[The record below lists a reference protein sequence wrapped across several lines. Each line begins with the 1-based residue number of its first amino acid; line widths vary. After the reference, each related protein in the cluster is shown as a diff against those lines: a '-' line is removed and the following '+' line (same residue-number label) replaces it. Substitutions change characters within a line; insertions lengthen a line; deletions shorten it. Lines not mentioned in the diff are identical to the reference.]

1 MALPPAPVNFPNELL
16 FVKLAREIAIDHFD
30 IETILNHYQISSEQ
44 WEIIKANTR
53 FQALLESQ
61 IADWQSAT
69 NTQERSKLKAA
80 ALLEEWFPTANSE
93 LHDRTVSL
101 SGRVELAKLLARIA
115 GMGERSGGEVLA
127 GEKFSIT
134 INLGADAK
142 LKFDKEKVTSKVID
156 ADYVEEQV
164 SG

>member
-1 MALPPAPVNFPNELL
+1 MALPPAPLNFPDELL
-16 FVKLAREIAIDHFD
+16 FVRLAREIAIDHFEL
-30 IETILNHYQISSEQ
+30 ETILKHYQIPTER
-44 WEIIKANTR
+44 WEIIKNNAR
-53 FQALLESQ
+53 FQSLLESQ

-80 ALLEEWFPTANSE
+80 ALLEEWFPTANME
-93 LHDRTVSL
+93 LHDRNASL

-115 GMGERSGGEVLA
+115 GMGENRGGEVLA

-142 LKFDKEKVTSKVID
+142 LKFDKQVTPKVID
-156 ADYVEEQV
+156 AEILE
-164 SG
+164 SPNGT